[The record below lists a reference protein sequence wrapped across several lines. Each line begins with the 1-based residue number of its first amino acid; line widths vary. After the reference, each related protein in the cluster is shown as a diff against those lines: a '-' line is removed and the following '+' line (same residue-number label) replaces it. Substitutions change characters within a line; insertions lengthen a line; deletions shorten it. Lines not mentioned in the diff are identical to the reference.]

1 MNIAS
6 YCLLMLSRPLTHSRL
21 AAIVL
26 CLTFACAACGTN
38 VSPGVGDNAQFPV
51 RTSQGG
57 LTQDAWQALL
67 KTDAAFA
74 AVAAAQTQPW
84 QIAGTIGAADGTT
97 LTWAEFAP
105 SADAPREQVTAVFRS
120 CPKADGDTPPV
131 CTLGAATYT
140 ATSATFTDAAGKAID
155 GHVPMGA
162 PQAWEWETSTNLDN
176 DNSTIVAGLA
186 GDAAPLDVTTV
197 LAQFN
202 AILAQKRRFVLLS
215 SYGAQM
221 GVDVRDIALS
231 AQASGR
237 FDSIE
242 TMEYV
247 RRGDIEK
254 LMPSLT
260 ALDTVVWVGAGVQ
273 QKPSKASPPTKAI
286 GMNVSRG
293 VFGDQA
299 YYGKIAGPLLD
310 TPPLGGPG
318 LIVLAGQNT
327 FLGDVSDKAS
337 LAASWYEPG
346 TRPVVGFSL
355 PLGTP
360 GPDGYPRIAMR
371 DVINATG
378 TFIKRL
384 GDGETLDAAMAEAS
398 AGQPFALTS
407 PMASDNRKKWT
418 WTAPSSSFWA
428 KQPSTGKLTIKLN
441 LTKFGHC
448 VEPVETCDI
457 ATWKNGKQVTVANGR
472 IELDCA
478 NPTFVGPYFTCQN
491 GDTNP
496 MGTKFSVSG
505 VLRGT
510 GANDHLLF
518 LVQAADGGPLGGA
531 VIVADG
537 VLTADGSDVGGGTTT
552 YSFYGMAALSPFID
566 TDGNCCVVQPST
578 LTGDSASD
586 FSTLQLHN

>member
-6 YCLLMLSRPLTHSRL
+6 YCLLMLSRLLTHSRL
-21 AAIVL
+21 ISTAL
-26 CLTFACAACGTN
+26 CLTFACAACGSS
-38 VSPGVGDNAQFPV
+38 VSPGVGDNTQLPV

-84 QIAGTIGAADGTT
+84 QIAGTIGAADGTM

-131 CTLGAATYT
+131 CTRGTAAYT
-140 ATSATFTDAAGKAID
+140 ATSATFTDDAGKAIA

-162 PQAWEWETSTNLDN
+162 AQAWEWETSTNLDN
-176 DNSTIVAGLA
+176 DNSTIVAGLS

-221 GVDVRDIALS
+221 GVDVRDIALT

-247 RRGDIEK
+247 RQGDIEK
-254 LMPSLT
+254 LMPTLT

-293 VFGDQA
+293 VFGDQV

-327 FLGDVSDKAS
+327 FLGDVNDKAS

-360 GPDGYPRIAMR
+360 GPDGYPRIAMN
-371 DVINATG
+371 DVINTTG

-398 AGQPFALTS
+398 SGQPFTLTS

-418 WTAPSSSFWA
+418 WTAPSGSFWA
-428 KQPSTGKLTIKLN
+428 KQPSTGKLTIQMN
-441 LTKFGHC
+441 LTPSC
-448 VEPVETCDI
+448 VKAVDTCDV
-457 ATWKNGKQVTVANGR
+457 TSWKSGQKVSGIVNGPIK
-472 IELDCA
+472 LDCA
-478 NPTFVGPYFTCQN
+478 NPTFVGPYFSCQN
-491 GDTNP
+491 GTSQP
-496 MGTKFSVSG
+496 PGTAFTVSG

-518 LVQAADGGPLGGA
+518 LVQGADGGPLGGA
-531 VIVADG
+531 LVLGDG
-537 VLTADGSDVGGGTTT
+537 VLSGDGKDVGGGTTT
-552 YSFYGMAALSPFID
+552 YPFSGQAVLSPYID
-566 TDGNCCVVQPST
+566 ASGNCCITAPPQ
-578 LTGDSASD
+578 LTGTSASD